1 MANRWTCNSCSTTN
15 PDTTLTCHGC
25 GMIRGA
31 VVVTPSPSTAGS
43 RGAPAAPPPD
53 LVAWTPQPPGP
64 EPPGA
69 SPPGQGA
76 WSSRPPGPE
85 PPGAPP
91 PGQGAWASPAPS
103 GDTPRWNAPPASPA
117 GVRRRRRIPIGL
129 VVVAGFIVVGAVY
142 SWLNDA
148 GRSSTGEIDRAGQLD
163 VSDLRVGDCFNLT
176 NPDAL
181 QVQEVAA
188 RPCAEA
194 HHYELMFVDEMTGTA
209 FPDHDTVQMFVVQR
223 CLPAFASYVGVDYQ
237 VSLLELDWFSP
248 TDAGWS
254 HGDRT
259 VQCAIFDPS
268 QDQVTGSLKGVAR

>member
-15 PDTTLTCHGC
+15 PDTTLTCQGC
-25 GMIRGA
+25 GMIRGS

-43 RGAPAAPPPD
+43 REASATPPPGPVTWAPRPPGPGAPVAP
-53 LVAWTPQPPGP
+53 PPGP
-64 EPPGA
+64 EGWATP
-69 SPPGQGA
+69 SPPT
-76 WSSRPPGPE
+76 
-85 PPGAPP
+85 
-91 PGQGAWASPAPS
+91 
-103 GDTPRWNAPPASPA
+103 GDTPRWNATASRQT
-117 GVRRRRRIPIGL
+117 GTGRRRRIPIGL
-129 VVVAGFIVVGAVY
+129 VVVAGFIVVGGVY

-163 VSDLRVGDCFNLT
+163 VTDLRVGDCFDLT
-176 NPDAL
+176 NPEAL

-188 RPCAEA
+188 RPCAQA
-194 HHYELMFVDEMTGTA
+194 HHYELLFIDEMTGTA
-209 FPDHDTVQMFVVQR
+209 YPDHDTVQTFVIQR

-259 VQCAIFDPS
+259 VQCAIFDPNL
-268 QDQVTGSLKGVAR
+268 DQVTGSLKGVAR